1 VREGAELRFGWTAS
15 NPGQGASGQLG
26 ALYDFP
32 AHRFAP
38 CACHRVR
45 QVQEHRGPAAR
56 QRGCLRGIADVL
68 EPRPFDSIF
77 VALARSAHQNGREA
91 DAGGRGAPLHRRG
104 QPASAARRPPSGKRG
119 ALARSLVCIR
129 LCPRRR
135 REQQH
140 PRQRLEQRHRQE
152 ERSCSCV
159 KRRMSLPRQP
169 CLPSPGTSAPEDDET
184 DRCATISVR
193 FGLKM
198 PSHLLPGAC
207 CTTACLRHRGG
218 PDRLAWRHIAANAA
232 LPDG

>member
-1 VREGAELRFGWTAS
+1 MPPCPTSARAPRPQQPDNEDVRSTR
-15 NPGQGASGQLG
+15 
-26 ALYDFP
+26 ALY
-32 AHRFAP
+32 
-38 CACHRVR
+38 
-45 QVQEHRGPAAR
+45 EGS
-56 QRGCLRGIADVL
+56 ADVL